1 MDQMTSALSDENTIE
16 ILQFDHIQMDV
27 GDLEEN
33 ISFYK
38 SIFGFEIK
46 EMGVRAMTR
55 WAILGNKQKLYLC
68 MHENPAGKGK
78 KNEGLIIT
86 HFGLI
91 VTDFDN
97 VLSTLKA
104 RNVPLAYDYA
114 VQYHSSRSV
123 YFFDPNGY
131 KIEISER
138 VGGGIDS

>member
-1 MDQMTSALSDENTIE
+1 MDQTTAIMSDDNTIE

-27 GDLEEN
+27 ADLEEN
-33 ISFYK
+33 IIFYK

-55 WAILGNKQKLYLC
+55 WAILGNRHKLYLC
-68 MHENPAGKGK
+68 MHENLAGKGK
-78 KNEGLIIT
+78 KNEGLVIT

-97 VLSTLKA
+97 VLSKLKA
-104 RNVPLAYDYA
+104 RNVSLAYDFE
-114 VQYHSSRSV
+114 VQYHSSKSV

-138 VGGGIDS
+138 IGGGIDR